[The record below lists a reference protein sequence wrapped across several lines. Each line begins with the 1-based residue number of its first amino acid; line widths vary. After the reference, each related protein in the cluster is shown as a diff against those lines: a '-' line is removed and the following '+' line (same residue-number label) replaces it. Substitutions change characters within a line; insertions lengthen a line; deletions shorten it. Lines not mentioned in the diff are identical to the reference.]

1 MSNKFDALFND
12 DDGMGMMGGTPRGR
26 YWDIWGQTSKDLRED
41 EFDLLVERIA
51 ALETLL
57 GEHYDYDNLD
67 KVVRSFTITNIDKM
81 EELKK
86 SVYMELAGQL
96 IYRVAD

>member
-12 DDGMGMMGGTPRGR
+12 EDGVGMLSGTPRSH
-26 YWDIWGQTSKDLRED
+26 YWDIWKQTSEDLRED
-41 EFDLLVERIA
+41 EFDILVERIA
-51 ALETLL
+51 ALEMLL
-57 GEHYDYDNLD
+57 AEHHDYDTLD
-67 KVVRSFTITNIDKM
+67 KTVRSYCLSNMDKM
-81 EELKK
+81 DELKK